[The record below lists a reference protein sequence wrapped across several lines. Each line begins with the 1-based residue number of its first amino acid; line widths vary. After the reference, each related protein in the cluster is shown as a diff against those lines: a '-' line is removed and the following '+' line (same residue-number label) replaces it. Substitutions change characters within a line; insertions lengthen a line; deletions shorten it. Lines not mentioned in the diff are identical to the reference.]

1 MNAKETLVSLIALV
15 TAFAGGDY
23 LDAIEPTTHTH
34 VIEEECTVTRSIEKE
49 L

>member
-1 MNAKETLVSLIALV
+1 MDTKETVVGVIALV

-34 VIEEECTVTRSIEKE
+34 VIAEECTVTRSIEKE

>member
-1 MNAKETLVSLIALV
+1 MKAKEILVSLIALV

-34 VIEEECTVTRSIEKE
+34 VIDEQCTVTRSIEKE

>member
-1 MNAKETLVSLIALV
+1 MDTKETVVGVLAMV

-34 VIEEECTVTRSIEKE
+34 VIDEQCTVTRSIEKE

>member
-1 MNAKETLVSLIALV
+1 MDTKETVVGVLAMV

>member
-1 MNAKETLVSLIALV
+1 MKAKEILVSLIALV
-15 TAFAGGDY
+15 TAFVGGDY

-34 VIEEECTVTRSIEKE
+34 VIAEECTVTRSIEKE

>member
-1 MNAKETLVSLIALV
+1 MDTKETIVGVIALV
-15 TAFAGGDY
+15 SAFAGGDY